1 MMPSSSSSVGGA
13 DQQQQQMP
21 DADAIKMFVGQ
32 VPKSWSENDVRL
44 YFQEFGSIYLVN
56 VLRDK
61 LTKQSRGKDI
71 S

>member
-13 DQQQQQMP
+13 DQQMP